1 MGRAKESSLILAR
14 FANALRLV
22 LGLDPLFQDGRR
34 ARNASSDA
42 ERFACPSYA
51 WPDEVQ
57 R

>member
-1 MGRAKESSLILAR
+1 MSRAKESSLVLAR

-34 ARNASSDA
+34 RQSLSDA
-42 ERFACPSYA
+42 ERFAVPSYA
-51 WPDEVQ
+51 WPEEVQ